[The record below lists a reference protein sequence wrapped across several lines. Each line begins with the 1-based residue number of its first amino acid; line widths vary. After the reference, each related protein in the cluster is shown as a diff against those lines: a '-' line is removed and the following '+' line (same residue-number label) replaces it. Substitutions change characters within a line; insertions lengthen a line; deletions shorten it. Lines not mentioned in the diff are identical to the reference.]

1 MDLLE
6 TFFSSSLVTQ
16 IVTQSNKFTELRH
29 GVQQIN
35 SICKT
40 QLVRQLGRQATSF
53 LLRRKNPRIDT
64 IRGLC
69 LVKLQVRLFF
79 TLRHGVWQ
87 IDSICQTQLVRQLA
101 RPLTTSYDVKFYESI
116 LFVKLYQWSTQPS
129 SIETWRQL
137 LILLHNQINLL
148 NYDTEFYKSIPFV
161 KLSQ

>member
-40 QLVRQLGRQATSF
+40 QLVRQLGRQTTSF
-53 LLRRKNPRIDT
+53 LLRRQSPRIDT

-69 LVKLQVRLFF
+69 LVKRLGKPIV

-87 IDSICQTQLVRQLA
+87 IDCICQKQLVRQLA
-101 RPLTTSYDVKFYESI
+101 SSLPYHYDVKFYESI
-116 LFVKLYQWSTQPS
+116 IFVKLYQWSAQPS
-129 SIETWRQL
+129 SIETWRQ
-137 LILLHNQINLL
+137 LHNQINLL
-148 NYDTEFYKSIPFV
+148 NYDTEFYKSITFI
-161 KLSQ
+161 KFS

>member
-69 LVKLQVRLFF
+69 LVKRLGKAIFYTTTLSLANRFYLPNVVSKAVSKTTHYQLRRKVLRIDIIRETLLVERLAKFHRNLALVTYVITQSNKF
-79 TLRHGVWQ
+79 TGLRH
-87 IDSICQTQLVRQLA
+87 
-101 RPLTTSYDVKFYESI
+101 
-116 LFVKLYQWSTQPS
+116 
-129 SIETWRQL
+129 
-137 LILLHNQINLL
+137 
-148 NYDTEFYKSIPFV
+148 
-161 KLSQ
+161 

>member
-69 LVKLQVRLFF
+69 LVKRLGKAIFYTTTRSLANRFYLPNVVSKAVSQTTHHQLRRKVLRIDIIRETLLVERLAKFHRNLALVTYVITQSNKF
-79 TLRHGVWQ
+79 TGLRH
-87 IDSICQTQLVRQLA
+87 
-101 RPLTTSYDVKFYESI
+101 
-116 LFVKLYQWSTQPS
+116 
-129 SIETWRQL
+129 
-137 LILLHNQINLL
+137 
-148 NYDTEFYKSIPFV
+148 
-161 KLSQ
+161 

>member
-69 LVKLQVRLFF
+69 LVKRLGKAIFYTTTRSF
-79 TLRHGVWQ
+79 TNRFYLPNVVSKAVSQTTHYQLRRKVLRIDNIRKTLLVERLAKFHRNLALVTYIITQSNKFTELRH
-87 IDSICQTQLVRQLA
+87 
-101 RPLTTSYDVKFYESI
+101 
-116 LFVKLYQWSTQPS
+116 
-129 SIETWRQL
+129 
-137 LILLHNQINLL
+137 
-148 NYDTEFYKSIPFV
+148 
-161 KLSQ
+161 

>member
-16 IVTQSNKFTELRH
+16 IVTQSSKFTELRH

-69 LVKLQVRLFF
+69 LVKRLGKPIV

-87 IDSICQTQLVRQLA
+87 INFICKTQLVRQLA
-101 RPLTTSYDVKFYESI
+101 RPLTTPYDGKVHRNLALVTQTVTQSSKFTE
-116 LFVKLYQWSTQPS
+116 LRHGVW
-129 SIETWRQL
+129 
-137 LILLHNQINLL
+137 QI
-148 NYDTEFYKSIPFV
+148 DHIC
-161 KLSQ
+161 